1 MDKKPYCL
9 RSAVAQNK
17 ENKLSENKFRTEI
30 VFLKPQKVR
39 LSPAFKRC
47 SEKDTS
53 AKFKAEL
60 FESEQNKKTSLV
72 SQQTDFMIPQATLVL
87 SPMLKKYKKIFFFC
101 QFRPLEQLK
110 PCIHESAH

>member
-87 SPMLKKYKKIFFFC
+87 SPMLKKCKKIFFFC